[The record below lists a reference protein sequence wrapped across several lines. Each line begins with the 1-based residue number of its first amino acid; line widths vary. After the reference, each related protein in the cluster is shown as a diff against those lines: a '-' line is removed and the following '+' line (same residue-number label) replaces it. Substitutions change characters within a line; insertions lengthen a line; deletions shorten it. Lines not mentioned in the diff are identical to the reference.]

1 MLWTVT
7 MVSVS
12 PIYGPRSRAATISAR
27 RQRTD
32 GQTSFIVLPGLRSFA
47 AHVSLSLDPGPR
59 ACARANDDSGSRVC
73 SGNAIW
79 AQFGHNSS
87 RSLVILPNRLW
98 GGSEKGNARQEMGST
113 GELQCPLVGP
123 RLTAQQTRLLNL
135 GLSLLFL
142 CSHRKGQQDRA
153 SVPQCERAERE
164 QRKVGRL
171 VRGRN
176 AAPGKRLLSSK
187 QWAPSLTTVPSR
199 PTPSKLKVFSDY
211 SRVFFNPWSH
221 HESCFVM
228 VPVGFF
234 CPLFKRKLKKLDHQS
249 QHCITLS
256 SFASFHCQC
265 WDYCNR
271 VFWGVI
277 AQWYFNFLTTISLPH
292 QTCFLPRLCI

>member
-1 MLWTVT
+1 MLRTVT
-7 MVSVS
+7 MVSAS
-12 PIYGPRSRAATISAR
+12 SIYGPLSRAATISAR

-32 GQTSFIVLPGLRSFA
+32 GQSSFIVLPGMRSFA
-47 AHVSLSLDPGPR
+47 AHVSLPLD
-59 ACARANDDSGSRVC
+59 SSSRVC

-79 AQFGHNSS
+79 APFGHNLF

-135 GLSLLFL
+135 GLSHLFL

-171 VRGRN
+171 LRGRN
-176 AAPGKRLLSSK
+176 AAPGKCLLSSK

-199 PTPSKLKVFSDY
+199 PTPSKVKVFSDY

-221 HESCFVM
+221 HESCFLM
-228 VPVGFF
+228 APVVWVFF
-234 CPLFKRKLKKLDHQS
+234 
-249 QHCITLS
+249 
-256 SFASFHCQC
+256 
-265 WDYCNR
+265 
-271 VFWGVI
+271 
-277 AQWYFNFLTTISLPH
+277 SLYSKEN
-292 QTCFLPRLCI
+292 